1 MKPLRIGVALTC
13 FNRREKTEACLR
25 ALFVAAEHWGADG
38 RIVVALTDD
47 GSTDGTAERVQE
59 CFPQVQILRGSGSL
73 YWAGGMRMALAHLY
87 AQQLDAYLWLNDDT
101 VLDPD
106 ALQVLVTTLR
116 SKALEDGRAGIVVGS
131 TRDATGVLSYGGLRR
146 KPYRLGALSFEKIVP
161 GAAPQRC
168 DTHNGNV
175 LLVSAEAV
183 SVLGNLDP
191 VFQHG
196 MGDLDY
202 GLRAKALGVPI
213 WLMPGYAGVCVNDK
227 VLAGSFLDRNL
238 PLRRRLKLVA
248 SPKGLPYAPWSVL
261 CRRHAGHLWPLHFSW
276 PYARTVLSSIVPS
289 APQSRTR

>member
-1 MKPLRIGVALTC
+1 MKPMRIGVALTC
-13 FNRREKTEACLR
+13 FNRRDKTETRLR
-25 ALFVAAEHWGADG
+25 ALFVAAERSGADG
-38 RIVVALTDD
+38 QIVVALTDD
-47 GSTDGTAERVQE
+47 GSTDGTAERVRSN
-59 CFPQVQILRGSGSL
+59 FPQVQVLHGSGSL
-73 YWAGGMRMALAHLY
+73 YWAGGMRMALDHLY

-116 SKALEDGRAGIVVGS
+116 AKAQEDGRGGIVVGS
-131 TRDATGVLSYGGLRR
+131 TRDASGALSYGGLKR
-146 KPYRLGALSFEKIVP
+146 KPYRLGALSFEKVVP
-161 GAAPQRC
+161 GPVAQRC

-202 GLRAKALGVPI
+202 GLRATAAGVPV

-238 PLRRRLKLVA
+238 PLRRRLQLVA

-276 PYARTVLSSIVPS
+276 PYARTVLSSITASALPS
-289 APQSRTR
+289 RAR

>member
-1 MKPLRIGVALTC
+1 MHIGVALTC
-13 FNRREKTEACLR
+13 FNRREKTRQCLH
-25 ALFVAAEHWGADG
+25 ALLTSASFASG
-38 RIVVALTDD
+38 ITLSVALTDD
-47 GSTDGTAERVQE
+47 SSSDGTSKMVAE
-59 CFPQVQILRGSGSL
+59 CFPSVAVLRGNGSL

-131 TRDATGVLSYGGLRR
+131 TRDAAGVLSYGGLRR

-238 PLRRRLKLVA
+238 SLRRRLKLVS

>member
-131 TRDATGVLSYGGLRR
+131 TRDAAGVLSYGGLRR

-238 PLRRRLKLVA
+238 SLRRRLKLVS